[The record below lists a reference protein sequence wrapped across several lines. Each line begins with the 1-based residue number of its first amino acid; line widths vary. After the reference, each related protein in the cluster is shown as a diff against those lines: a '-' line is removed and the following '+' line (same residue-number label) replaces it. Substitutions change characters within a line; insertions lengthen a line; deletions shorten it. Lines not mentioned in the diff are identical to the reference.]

1 MSEHTLHFKGTS
13 LHRCLT
19 RYPDAWDKKE
29 KIPLV
34 IGLHGGGGNP
44 DKFVTLWDEVKE
56 RKFIFGALEAPY
68 AIHNEQG
75 LSYEWAMWP
84 TGDRDLISRATVQ
97 TQKYI
102 INAVSEISEALETD
116 EIYLLGFSQGTI
128 PSYLV
133 GITYH
138 PLFRGLIC
146 FSGIGLLSPLV
157 NPFGGEIDREWL
169 NRNQIEKAKELP
181 VFITHGKNDESVK
194 YELGVQSKNVLR
206 KHGYNV
212 RFRSFDGMHT
222 IPPTKI
228 LKEVAN
234 WIETQKK

>member
-1 MSEHTLHFKGTS
+1 MNDETIYFNGTS
-13 LHRCLT
+13 LHKCIT
-19 RYPDAWDKKE
+19 RYPDAWAAKE

-44 DKFVTLWDEVKE
+44 EEFVTLWDEVKE
-56 RKFIFGALEAPY
+56 RNFIFSALEAPY

-84 TGDRDLISRATVQ
+84 SGDRDLISRATIQ
-97 TQKYI
+97 TQKYVI
-102 INAVSEISEALETD
+102 DAVKEISNSFDTE

-128 PSYLV
+128 ISYLV
-133 GITYH
+133 GITHY
-138 PLFRGLIC
+138 PMFSGIIC

-157 NPFGGEIDREWL
+157 NPFGGEINRDWL
-169 NRNQIEKAKELP
+169 GSNQIEKAKELP
-181 VFITHGKNDESVK
+181 VFITHGKKDKSVK
-194 YELGVQSKNVLR
+194 YELGIQSKNVLEEY
-206 KHGYNV
+206 GNDV
-212 RFRSFDGMHT
+212 RFRSFDGAHT

-234 WIETQKK
+234 WIEAKK